1 MPRSTTRRGRTA
13 ALATAVATAP
23 AAVWVVHPVL
33 SAVIAGLGAAAGL
46 AVVVT
51 ALFGSDRFSER
62 AFRLLRWIAD
72 RPEPSKRD
80 RG

>member
-1 MPRSTTRRGRTA
+1 MPRSTSRRGRADALVTA
-13 ALATAVATAP
+13 AATAP

-33 SAVIAGLGAAAGL
+33 SAVIAGVGAAAGL
-46 AVVVT
+46 VVVLT

-62 AFRLLRWIAD
+62 AFRLLRRLAD

>member
-1 MPRSTTRRGRTA
+1 MPRSTSRRGRAA
-13 ALATAVATAP
+13 ALAAAAATAP

-33 SAVIAGLGAAAGL
+33 STVIAGLGAAAGL
-46 AVVVT
+46 AVVIT

-62 AFRLLRWIAD
+62 AFRLLRWLAD